1 MEYLIGFVIAV
12 FIALTG
18 VGAGTIT
25 TPLLVLMLGVPATRG
40 SRVIATIPGVS
51 FRSRVAGR

>member
-1 MEYLIGFVIAV
+1 MQYLIGFVIAL

-25 TPLLVLMLGVPATRG
+25 VPVLVCFWECLR
-40 SRVIATIPGVS
+40 
-51 FRSRVAGR
+51 RSPSASD

>member
-25 TPLLVLMLGVPATRG
+25 TPLLVLMKQSA
-40 SRVIATIPGVS
+40 ATISNVGAAAMTS
-51 FRSRVAGR
+51 GLAL

>member
-18 VGAGTIT
+18 GGAGTIT
-25 TPLLVLMLGVPATRG
+25 TPLLVLMLGVPASIAVSVRSEEHTSELQ
-40 SRVIATIPGVS
+40 SRP
-51 FRSRVAGR
+51 

>member
-1 MEYLIGFVIAV
+1 MEYAIGFIIAV

-25 TPLLVLMLGVPATRG
+25 TPLLILFLGVPASVG
-40 SRVIATIPGVS
+40 MAFKYDATENSPTE
-51 FRSRVAGR
+51 RD

>member
-1 MEYLIGFVIAV
+1 MPYVIGFLIAL

-25 TPLLVLMLGVPATRG
+25 VPVLVLFLGVPAP
-40 SRVIATIPGVS
+40 VEI
-51 FRSRVAGR
+51 GRAHV